1 MSIVKS
7 ALLFDL
13 DGTLV
18 DSAPGICAS
27 AHAAC
32 LALGYAVPA
41 ADVFRSRIG
50 LPLALMLRAG
60 LPEDLDDARVEA
72 CCDEYR
78 RQFDAIALPGTVAF
92 LGVAET
98 LARWRGQGR
107 RLVVATSKRSD
118 IAARVLARAGLADLF
133 ELVVGGE
140 MVARGKPAPDMALR
154 ALELLG
160 AHASDA
166 AMVGDTVH
174 DLQMALS
181 AAVAPYAVSHGVH
194 ERAELEAAG
203 ALAVVDRFE
212 ELTAY
217 LG

>member
-1 MSIVKS
+1 MSITKS

-27 AHAAC
+27 ALAAC
-32 LALGYAVPA
+32 LALGYAVPT
-41 ADVFRSRIG
+41 ADVFRPRIG

-60 LPEDLDDARVEA
+60 LPEELDDARVEE

-78 RQFDAIALPGTVAF
+78 RQFDVIALPGTVAF
-92 LGVAET
+92 PGVVET
-98 LARWRGQGR
+98 LTRWGAQRR
-107 RLVVATSKRSD
+107 RLAVATSKRSD
-118 IAARVLARAGLADLF
+118 IAARVLARAGLAELF

-140 MVARGKPAPDMALR
+140 MVARGKPAPDMALL

-160 AHASDA
+160 ARAPDA

-174 DLQMALS
+174 DVQMARGADV
-181 AAVAPYAVSHGVH
+181 AAYAVSHGVH
-194 ERAELEAAG
+194 ERAELQAAG

-212 ELTAY
+212 ELTAH

>member
-1 MSIVKS
+1 MSITKTT
-7 ALLFDL
+7 LLFDL

-18 DSAPGICAS
+18 DSVPGICSA

-32 LALGYAVPA
+32 AALGYPEPTL
-41 ADVFRSRIG
+41 DVFRGHIG

-60 LPEDLDDARVEA
+60 LPADVDDARVEE

-78 RQFDAIALPGTVAF
+78 RQFDLIALPATTVF
-92 LGVAET
+92 SGVVQT
-98 LARWRGQGR
+98 LTLWRGQGR
-107 RLVVATSKRSD
+107 RLAVATSKRSD
-118 IAARVLARAGLADLF
+118 IAAKVLARAGLAELF

-160 AHASDA
+160 VRPANA
-166 AMVGDTVH
+166 ALVGDTVH
-174 DLQMALS
+174 DVQMALG
-181 AAVAPYAVSHGVH
+181 ADVAPYAVSHGVH
-194 ERAELEAAG
+194 ARAELEAAG

-212 ELTAY
+212 ELTKH